1 MQKHQLQWKAD
12 WLAAHHSAQPAIAAS
27 FCAECS
33 ETQPPCAAARRRP
46 KPNAAD
52 VELGRLPKSPSHS
65 HARRERREQKARL
78 VGATEGAHVEL

>member
-1 MQKHQLQWKAD
+1 MVLLMAVGVG
-12 WLAAHHSAQPAIAAS
+12 IAAAAICVLRCCCRGAS
-27 FCAECS
+27 
-33 ETQPPCAAARRRP
+33 AAAAPPAEPAARRRRP

-52 VELGRLPKSPSHS
+52 VELGRLPTSPSHS

>member
-1 MQKHQLQWKAD
+1 MLLMAVGVG
-12 WLAAHHSAQPAIAAS
+12 IAAAAICVGRCCCRGAS
-27 FCAECS
+27 AAAAPPAE
-33 ETQPPCAAARRRP
+33 PAARRRP
-46 KPNAAD
+46 KPIAAD